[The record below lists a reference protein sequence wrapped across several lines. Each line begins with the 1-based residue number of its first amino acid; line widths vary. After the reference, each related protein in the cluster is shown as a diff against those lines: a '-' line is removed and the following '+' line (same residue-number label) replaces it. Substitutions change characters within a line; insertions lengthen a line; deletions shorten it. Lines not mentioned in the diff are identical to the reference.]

1 MPKIKMQGQ
10 TGKTLESA
18 YEEFHTFK
26 KINNLSKESLMFY
39 GNSFRIFG
47 LFHDTAQPCESVT
60 KETVYKYIEHLQRKG
75 TVNDVTINSYLRG
88 IRVALYYFMELG
100 YMPKF
105 NIKLI
110 RCDKEIK
117 ETYTNEELEM
127 LLKKPDV
134 KKVGFA
140 EYRNWVIVNYL
151 LGTGNRLRTLVNL
164 KWADVDF
171 QNDLIRLTTVKN
183 RRQQMIPLSSTLKTI
198 LNEYRLYRKGDTD
211 DYVFC
216 SHFGEQLSK
225 GGTETAIQRY
235 NSQRGVTK
243 RSIHL
248 FRHTFAKLWILNG
261 GDIFRLQKILGHS
274 SLDIVKEYVN
284 MFSAGL
290 QQNFDEFNPLE
301 NIKVNQ
307 KKTSIKMNS

>member
-1 MPKIKMQGQ
+1 
-10 TGKTLESA
+10 
-18 YEEFHTFK
+18 
-26 KINNLSKESLMFY
+26 
-39 GNSFRIFG
+39 
-47 LFHDTAQPCESVT
+47 
-60 KETVYKYIEHLQRKG
+60 
-75 TVNDVTINSYLRG
+75 
-88 IRVALYYFMELG
+88 MEMG

-105 NIKLI
+105 NIRLMK
-110 RCDKEIK
+110 CDKEIK
-117 ETYTNEELEM
+117 EAYTTEELEM
-127 LLKKPDV
+127 LLKKPDI

-171 QNDLIRLTTVKN
+171 QNDLIRLTAVKN
-183 RRQQMIPLSSTLKTI
+183 RKQQMIPLSSTLKTI
-198 LNEYRLYRKGDTD
+198 LKEYRLYRKGDTD

-216 SHFGEQLSK
+216 SQYGEQMHK
-225 GGTETAIQRY
+225 AGAETAIRRY
-235 NSQRGVTK
+235 NNQRGVTK

-284 MFSAGL
+284 MFSADL